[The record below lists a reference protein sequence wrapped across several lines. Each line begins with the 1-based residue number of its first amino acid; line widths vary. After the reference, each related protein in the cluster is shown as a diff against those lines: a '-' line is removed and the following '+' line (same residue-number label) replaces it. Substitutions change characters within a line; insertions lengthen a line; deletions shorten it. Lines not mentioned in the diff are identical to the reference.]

1 MAQAIK
7 TKQAPVK
14 KSANVKPLGTRSR
27 SAQLTRDSVLKA
39 AIRVFAKYGLNGG
52 SIEKISSAAK
62 SHDRMIYYY
71 FGNKEGLFV
80 AVLEEIY
87 RQFNEAEAKVSID
100 AKDPVG
106 SLKRIITFIIYYYH
120 DHPEFVTI
128 LNSENLH
135 RGKHIAKLQ
144 LATEYSS
151 TAISVFKNILE
162 SGQAQGVF
170 RQDVLARDLYMMVA
184 ALGYFYQSNR
194 FTLSAFLGEKLDASD
209 TFEAWEKFVVQA
221 VLSTVGYKE
230 KA

>member
-7 TKQAPVK
+7 TKSTTTK
-14 KSANVKPLGTRSR
+14 KTSSVKPLSARAR
-27 SAQLTRDSVLKA
+27 SAQFTHDSVLKA

-87 RQFNEAEAKVSID
+87 RRFNEAEAKVIID
-100 AKDPVG
+100 AKDPIA
-106 SLKRIITFIIYYYH
+106 SLKRVITFIVYYYH

-135 RGKHIAKLQ
+135 RGKHVAKLQ

-151 TAISVFKNILE
+151 TAISVFRNVLDA
-162 SGQAQGVF
+162 GQAQGVF
-170 RQDVLARDLYMMVA
+170 RKDVRARDLYMMVA

-194 FTLSAFLGEKLDASD
+194 YTLSAFLGEKIDQSE
-209 TFEAWEKFVVQA
+209 TFEAWEKFVMQA
-221 VLSTVGYKE
+221 VLRTVSIKE
-230 KA
+230 EA

>member
-7 TKQAPVK
+7 TKQTPIK
-14 KSANVKPLGTRSR
+14 KAASVKPIGTRAR

-87 RQFNEAEAKVSID
+87 RRFNEAEAKVKID

-106 SLKRIITFIIYYYH
+106 SLKRIITFIVYYYN

-135 RGKHIAKLQ
+135 RGKHITKLQ

-151 TAISVFKNILE
+151 TAISVFRNILE

-170 RQDVLARDLYMMVA
+170 RQDVIARDLYMMVA

-194 FTLSAFLGEKLDASD
+194 YTLSAFLGERLDSSD
-209 TFEAWEKFVVQA
+209 TFEAWEKFVLQA
-221 VLSTVGYKE
+221 VLRTVSFKE
-230 KA
+230 EA